1 MGRAFGKDKT
11 YKLFDIIINSAIFI
25 SILAILAV
33 FIYGQFIAEG
43 ENLYANE
50 CEIFDVEW
58 TYVDR
63 NGVSHLYRTGD
74 SFEVNDD
81 EELHFSIILPD
92 DLGDGNCLFIRTN
105 RNFTAYIDGEP
116 RNSYDI
122 KRAAF
127 GPNVKPI
134 WLAITLRR
142 SDVGKELSIVL
153 EGYHEDTFTLSEVYF
168 GNRLGFSMQLIH
180 NNIYIVILSFALIVL
195 GSLLAAICIIKWI
208 RDRVKLDVRHL
219 GIGVLFG
226 ALWLITNNFTYPL
239 LFGNYLVDG
248 VVSYMIILLLPY
260 AFVSYVKTLTGDKYR
275 LPYTVISILILVSF
289 WVLTILDFKFIA
301 PYDKTSVI
309 PNVIISISAVFCL
322 FVIFYDSIVN
332 KTKGRK
338 MIAIGFLGFVLSCV
352 AEAVHLG
359 IPNHHNKGV
368 FVAIGLLFL
377 ITCAGIQEIRNI
389 SNLRA
394 EMIDAQRASR
404 AKTDFL
410 ANMSH
415 EIRTPMNAVIGMTE
429 IAMREDLS
437 PTARDCIIQIQ
448 KSGKNLLNII
458 NDILD
463 YSKID
468 SGKLEIIPEKYE
480 LSSELNDI
488 SNILVTRIGSK
499 ELDLYVACDLDIP
512 NALYG
517 DSMRIRQVLINLVNN
532 AIKFTN
538 KGSVGVTVSFE
549 KTGDDTCMITYHIK
563 DTGIGIKPEDLEKIF
578 VSFQQVDS
586 KRNRSVEG
594 TGLGLAISK
603 RLVEAMGGELGV
615 ESVYGEGSD
624 FWFTIPQKILDPN
637 VSLVLE
643 DPDKKRVVF
652 LNSDSVKGNIFLKE
666 MNIVGCEE
674 KQIPDISEYAPD
686 DRFRDFI
693 FFDERKADKGIT
705 EFLKANPGVIGI
717 AITDFNSNFRSELG
731 NMHIMRRPVTTQKIV
746 RMLNEETDD
755 SSHYE
760 DEAYSVNFTAP
771 EAKVLIVDD
780 NAINITIAEGL
791 LSPLDM
797 KMDTALSGAEAIE
810 KVKCNEYDIVLMDHM
825 MPEMDGVEAT
835 KIIRENSGSDH
846 PVIIALSANVTEEA
860 RKLFA
865 ESGMDDFVAK
875 PIDIKDIV
883 LRIKKWLPADKIIKG
898 SAHVSSGDDGSDP
911 LLNLEMIDAEAAVR
925 SLGSSKL
932 LRKIAKEYYEAGEKN
947 LSGIMNAYEN
957 DDIKDFTIRIHAL
970 KSSSRQIGELD
981 LGDKAEALENAGKK
995 EDREFIKNNLDD
1007 CMDLYKTFLGELSKC
1022 FAEDAADKKEMELIS
1037 DEQLSELLAKLKDV
1051 CENLD
1056 MDGMDSV
1063 KEELEQ
1069 YSWPEDKKDIL
1080 GGICTAISE
1089 YDSITCEELID
1100 KLN

>member
-1 MGRAFGKDKT
+1 LTF
-11 YKLFDIIINSAIFI
+11 N
-25 SILAILAV
+25 
-33 FIYGQFIAEG
+33 
-43 ENLYANE
+43 
-50 CEIFDVEW
+50 
-58 TYVDR
+58 
-63 NGVSHLYRTGD
+63 
-74 SFEVNDD
+74 
-81 EELHFSIILPD
+81 IILPD
-92 DLGDGNCLFIRTN
+92 ELGDGNCLFIRTN

-180 NNIYIVILSFALIVL
+180 NNIYIVILSFALMVL
-195 GSLLAAICIIKWI
+195 GSMTAAICIMKKI
-208 RDRVKLDVRHL
+208 RDKAELNL
-219 GIGVLFG
+219 WYLSMGVLSG
-226 ALWLITNNFTYPL
+226 ALWLISNNFTYPL

-260 AFVSYVKTLTGDKYR
+260 AFVSYARTLTGDKYR
-275 LPYTVISILILVSF
+275 LPYTLISITILISF
-289 WVLTILDFKFIA
+289 WTLTILDFNFIA
-301 PYDKTSVI
+301 PYDKTAVI
-309 PNVIISISAVFCL
+309 ADAVICIAAVFCL
-322 FVIFYDSIVN
+322 TVIFYDSLVLKN
-332 KTKGRK
+332 KGKK
-338 MIAIGFLGFVLSCV
+338 LIAIGFLGFVLSCV
-352 AEAVHLG
+352 AEVVHLG
-359 IPNHHNKGV
+359 IPNHHNNGV

-488 SNILVTRIGSK
+488 SNILATRIGSK
-499 ELDLYVACDLDIP
+499 ELELYVACDLNVP
-512 NALYG
+512 NALLG

-549 KTGDDTCMITYHIK
+549 KTCEDTCLLTYHIK
-563 DTGIGIKPEDLEKIF
+563 DTGIGIKEEDLEKIF

-637 VSLVLE
+637 IDLVLE
-643 DPDKKRVVF
+643 SPGNKRVIFINNDPVRE
-652 LNSDSVKGNIFLKE
+652 KIFLKE

-674 KQIPDISEYAPD
+674 KEISDIREYTAD
-686 DRFRDFI
+686 DRFRDFV
-693 FFDERKADKGIT
+693 FFDERKTDKGVA
-705 EFLKANPGVIGI
+705 ELLKANPGVIGV
-717 AITDFNSNFRSELG
+717 AIIDFNSNFKSDIS
-731 NMHIMRRPVTTQKIV
+731 NMHLMRRPVTTQKIV
-746 RMLNEETDD
+746 RMLNEEIDD
-755 SSHYE
+755 SAHYD
-760 DEAYSVNFTAP
+760 DEAYSVYFTAP
-771 EAKVLIVDD
+771 DAHILIVDD

-791 LSPLDM
+791 LSPLEM
-797 KMDTALSGAEAIE
+797 KIDTALSGVEAIE
-810 KVKCNEYDIVLMDHM
+810 KVKDNEYDIVLMDHM
-825 MPEMDGVEAT
+825 MPEMDGVET
-835 KIIRENSGSDH
+835 TGIIRENSGKEH

-875 PIDIKDIV
+875 PIDIKEIV
-883 LRIKKWLPADKIIKG
+883 LKIKKWLPAEKIIKG
-898 SAHVSSGDDGSDP
+898 AAHVFSGNDSSDP
-911 LLNLEMIDAEAAVR
+911 LLELEMIDAEAAVR
-925 SLGSSKL
+925 SLGSAKL

-947 LSGIMNAYEN
+947 LSDIMNAYEK

-970 KSSSRQIGELD
+970 KSSSRQIGELE
-981 LGDKAEALENAGKK
+981 LGEKAEALENAGKK
-995 EDREFIKNNLDD
+995 EDREFIKNNLPD
-1007 CMDLYKTFLGELSKC
+1007 CMGLYKTFLSELSKC
-1022 FAEDAADKKEMELIS
+1022 FVEDSEDKKDAGLIT
-1037 DEQLSELLAKLKDV
+1037 DEKLSELLNRLKDV

-1063 KEELEQ
+1063 KEDLEQ
-1069 YSWPEDKKDIL
+1069 YSWPEDKKAFL
-1080 GGICTAISE
+1080 GDLCEAISM
-1089 YDSITCEELID
+1089 YDSIACEGLIS
-1100 KLN
+1100 KII